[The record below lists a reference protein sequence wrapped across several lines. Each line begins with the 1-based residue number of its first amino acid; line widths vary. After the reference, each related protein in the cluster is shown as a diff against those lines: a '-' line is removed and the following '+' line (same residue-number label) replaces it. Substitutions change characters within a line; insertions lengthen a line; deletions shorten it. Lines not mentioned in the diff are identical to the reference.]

1 MRNRGSPYGP
11 HREAGFTLIEMIV
24 VLAVL
29 ALVLTIVLQRGP
41 TRSATLDLRA
51 ASRTLAD
58 ALREARGRAIATDR
72 PVLVTA
78 AQAREALARLGS
90 PSLGGRVT
98 LELHS
103 PPGERTGNS
112 TLRFDADGGA
122 TAALIRLREGDV
134 AVDVG
139 IDWFSG
145 QIRQGTVH
153 HSDGA

>member
-1 MRNRGSPYGP
+1 
-11 HREAGFTLIEMIV
+11 MIV

-29 ALVLTIVLQRGP
+29 GLVLTLVLQRGP

-51 ASRTLAD
+51 ASRSLTD
-58 ALREARGRAIATDR
+58 ALREARGRAIASDR

-78 AQAREALARLGS
+78 RQAREALAGLGS
-90 PSLGGRVT
+90 RVT
-98 LELHS
+98 LDLHS
-103 PPGERTGNS
+103 PPGEHTGDG

-122 TAALIRLREGDV
+122 TAALIRLSEGDE
-134 AVDVG
+134 ALDVG

-153 HSDGA
+153 HSDGP